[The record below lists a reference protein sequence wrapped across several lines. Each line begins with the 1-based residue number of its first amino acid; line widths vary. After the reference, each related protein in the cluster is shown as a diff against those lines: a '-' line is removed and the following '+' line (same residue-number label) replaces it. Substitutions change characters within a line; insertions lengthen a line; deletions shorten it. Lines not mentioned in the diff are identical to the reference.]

1 MGGRLNN
8 QEICETNADRLDPQI
23 ELPSG
28 HDQRRQPNIIFL
40 RKSPTITGLDLRA
53 LGRHYMTERNKMSLP
68 RLFSKV
74 RKGEPITMLTCYD
87 YPTAYF
93 QNEAGIDMILVG
105 DSLGMTMLGYD
116 STLPVT
122 MDDMIRHS
130 QAVRRGAPHVW
141 LIGDMPYMTYQPSVE
156 SAIRNAGR
164 FMAEAGCDAI
174 KLEGGVEMADRMAGI
189 VAAGIP
195 AMGHLGLTPQS
206 ASSLGGFRVQGKSA
220 LQAKKII
227 DDARALEE
235 AGAFAILLE
244 MVPDRVSKIIT
255 ERAENCFIISLGS
268 GLDAHG
274 QLLIYHDM
282 FGLYPKF
289 KPRMAK
295 VFGNAGEVILE
306 GLRQYA
312 KEVRDL
318 TFPAPEHYFGIKDEE
333 FEELLNILDK

>member
-1 MGGRLNN
+1 MSERKK
-8 QEICETNADRLDPQI
+8 IT
-23 ELPSG
+23 LP
-28 HDQRRQPNIIFL
+28 
-40 RKSPTITGLDLRA
+40 A
-53 LGRHYMTERNKMSLP
+53 LFKKVTE
-68 RLFSKV
+68 
-74 RKGEPITMLTCYD
+74 GEPITMLTCYD

-93 QNEAGIDMILVG
+93 QEQAGIEMILVG

-130 QAVRRGAPHVW
+130 QAVRRGAPNAW
-141 LIGDMPYMTYQPSVE
+141 LVGDMPYMSYQPSVE

-164 FMAEAGCDAI
+164 FMAEASCDAI
-174 KLEGGVEMADRMAGI
+174 KLEGGVEMADRIRGI
-189 VAAGIP
+189 ANAGIP

-206 ASSLGGFRVQGKSA
+206 ASALGGFRVQGKSA
-220 LQAKKII
+220 AQAKKII
-227 DDARALEE
+227 DDAKALEE

-244 MVPDRVSKIIT
+244 MVPDRIAALIT

-268 GLDAHG
+268 GPSAHG

-295 VFGNAGEVILE
+295 VFGNAGEVIQQ
-306 GLRQYA
+306 GLKQYA
-312 KEVRDL
+312 REVISGE
-318 TFPAPEHYFGIKDEE
+318 FPQPENYFNIKDEE
-333 FEELLNILDK
+333 YQELLALLD